1 MRRCAPMATLFE
13 RVVRRSLELRRGFRR
28 AHIDTPNGTVHVLE
42 SARAKGPT
50 LVIVHG
56 LSASGASYAPMVPHL
71 VGRVGR
77 IVLPDLP
84 GHGFSERP
92 GSLDAETV
100 YGGLRDALDRTID
113 EPAVVVGNS
122 LGGFVATRYA
132 LDRPERVRGLV
143 LLSPAGTP
151 STQAEIDEVRRIFG
165 VRTHRDALDFLD
177 RLLVRPDP
185 RLRHLFAFALRR
197 RLEDPLIHQ
206 LLHGVEVGF
215 GLTPD
220 ELARLVPPTLL
231 IWGAHDRILPER
243 HREYYRAHLPAHARI
258 ETPDHFGHSPHID
271 SPRRTAGRI
280 LDFVAVLSADA
291 RPTGAS

>member
-1 MRRCAPMATLFE
+1 MSTLFE

-28 AHIDTPNGTVHVLE
+28 EHVATTHGAVHILHGP
-42 SARAKGPT
+42 RAQGPT

-56 LSASGASYAPMVPHL
+56 LSASGASYAPMMPHL

-84 GHGFSERP
+84 GHGFSDRP
-92 GSLDAETV
+92 GALDAETV
-100 YGGLRDALDRTID
+100 YGGLRDALDHTLD
-113 EPAVVVGNS
+113 EPAIVVGNS

-165 VRTHRDALDFLD
+165 VRTHQDALDFLD
-177 RLLVRPDP
+177 RLLIRPDP

-197 RLEDPLIHQ
+197 RLADPLIHQ

-215 GLTPD
+215 GLGPE
-220 ELARLVPPTLL
+220 ELARLAPPTLFV
-231 IWGAHDRILPER
+231 WGAHDRILPER
-243 HREYYRAHLPAHARI
+243 HREYYRAHLPGHARI
-258 ETPDHFGHSPHID
+258 ETPDHFGHSPHLD
-271 SPRRTAGRI
+271 SPRRTAARI
-280 LDFVAVLSADA
+280 LDFVAEVSADA
-291 RPTGAS
+291 RPAAAS

>member
-1 MRRCAPMATLFE
+1 MSTFFE
-13 RVVRRSLELRRGFRR
+13 RAVRRSLELRRGFRR
-28 AHIDTPNGTVHVLE
+28 AHIATPHGAVHVLE
-42 SARAKGPT
+42 SPRAKGPT
-50 LVIVHG
+50 LVVVHG
-56 LSASGASYAPMVPHL
+56 LSASGASYAPMLPHL

-84 GHGFSERP
+84 AHGFSERP
-92 GSLDAETV
+92 AAIDADTV
-100 YGGLRDALDRTID
+100 YGGLREALDRTLD
-113 EPAVVVGNS
+113 EPAFLVGNS

-151 STQAEIDEVRRIFG
+151 STQAELDEVRRIFG

-177 RLLVRPDP
+177 RLLIRPDP

-197 RLEDPLIHQ
+197 RLADPLVHQ

-220 ELARLVPPTLL
+220 ELARLAPPTLFV
-231 IWGAHDRILPER
+231 WGTHDRILPER
-243 HREYYRAHLPAHARI
+243 HREYYRTHLPSHARI
-258 ETPDHFGHSPHID
+258 ETPDHFGHSPHLD
-271 SPRRTAGRI
+271 NPRRTAARI
-280 LDFVAVLSADA
+280 LDFVAEVSGTA
-291 RPTGAS
+291 RGERAS